1 MHRGVRAS
9 KQLRV
14 SFSFGVAV
22 GSIGTLLALY
32 EDDAG
37 RRLPTPHP
45 DARPSLPHQD
55 TVLVAH
61 PATRFGFPSLSNVK
75 VREGY
80 VLGYDRRLR
89 NAAWVAEYITVDSL
103 KKSDDVNRLKAAF
116 KADTSTPEAFRVS
129 PGDYLNSG
137 YDRGHLAPARDM
149 MSSSQ
154 ESVNESFLM
163 TNISPQVGKGFNR
176 GYWSRFEGFVRHIAS
191 SYGGAYVVTGPLF
204 LPTRAADSDTYEV
217 RYPVLGTPGNAIA
230 VPTHF
235 FKVVLVQKPSG
246 EYLAAGFILPNQS
259 IPDQTNLTDFLRP
272 IEYIES
278 VSGLLFF
285 DQLRHVPPPA
295 GGRPVA
301 TKQLC
306 NDIACTLPAA
316 VEYKNAVASKSKGHQ
331 SH

>member
-1 MHRGVRAS
+1 M
-9 KQLRV
+9 
-14 SFSFGVAV
+14 FG
-22 GSIGTLLALY
+22 
-32 EDDAG
+32 
-37 RRLPTPHP
+37 
-45 DARPSLPHQD
+45 
-55 TVLVAH
+55 
-61 PATRFGFPSLSNVK
+61 
-75 VREGY
+75 
-80 VLGYDRRLR
+80 RLR

-163 TNISPQVGKGFNR
+163 TNISPQ
-176 GYWSRFEGFVRHIAS
+176 
-191 SYGGAYVVTGPLF
+191 
-204 LPTRAADSDTYEV
+204 RAADSDTYEV

-285 DQLRHVPPPA
+285 D
-295 GGRPVA
+295 
-301 TKQLC
+301 
-306 NDIACTLPAA
+306 
-316 VEYKNAVASKSKGHQ
+316 
-331 SH
+331 